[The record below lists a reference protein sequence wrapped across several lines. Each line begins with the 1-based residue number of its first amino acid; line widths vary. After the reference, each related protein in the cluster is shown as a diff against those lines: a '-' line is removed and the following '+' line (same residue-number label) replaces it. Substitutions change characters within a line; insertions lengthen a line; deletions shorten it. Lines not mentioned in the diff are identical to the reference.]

1 MPPPSTVVEQLQREP
16 VGMAERIAPRAEHD
30 VGLVGLLGEHRDGR
44 AVRRRCGRLRQSC
57 LARLDRAEELL
68 EALDEVVADAAAD
81 ADHDALGPVPAVDER
96 GERLA
101 RGRTDGL
108 LGADDVAAERV
119 VAVEELVVD
128 AADEVARRVEVHV
141 HLLDD
146 HALLALDLL
155 GVEARV
161 ADHVDEHVERHVAGA
176 GGALDV
182 VARVLLAGEGVE
194 LAADPVDLGR
204 DVARRRAPL
213 GALEEHVLGEVGD
226 AADLGRLVARAG
238 REHDEA
244 RDRLRL
250 RHRRREHANAV
261 RQRCSLEDGHRRIV
275 DTACTRAW
283 DDAAR
288 Q

>member
-1 MPPPSTVVEQLQREP
+1 MWAWSDCFVNTETGEP
-16 VGMAERIAPRAEHD
+16 FGGGTTGSGSP
-30 VGLVGLLGEHRDGR
+30 G
-44 AVRRRCGRLRQSC
+44 
-57 LARLDRAEELL
+57 LARLDRAEQLFEPLG
-68 EALDEVVADAAAD
+68 EAVADPAAD
-81 ADHDALGPVPAVDER
+81 ADHHALGPVPAVDER

-101 RGRTDGL
+101 GRRADGL

-119 VAVEELVVD
+119 VAVEKLVVD

-146 HALLALDLL
+146 DALLAVDLL

-161 ADHVDEHVERHVAGA
+161 ADHVDEDVERHVARA

-182 VARVLLAGEGVE
+182 VAGVLLAGERVE

-204 DVARRRAPL
+204 DVACGRAPL

-226 AADLGRLVARAG
+226 AADVGRLVARAC

-250 RHRRREHANAV
+250 RHRRCEHANAV
-261 RQRCSLEDGHRRIV
+261 GQRGSLEDGHRRIV
-275 DTACTRAW
+275 DTRCIQAW
-283 DDAAR
+283 DDASR
-288 Q
+288 SR